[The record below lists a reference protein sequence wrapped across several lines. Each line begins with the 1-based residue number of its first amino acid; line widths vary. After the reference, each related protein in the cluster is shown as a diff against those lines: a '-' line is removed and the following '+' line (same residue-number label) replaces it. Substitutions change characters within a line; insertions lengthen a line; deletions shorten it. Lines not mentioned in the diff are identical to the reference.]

1 MLSST
6 QFTELRNSLITY
18 AETKSTEYSYW
29 SRDLPEFAFDLIQ
42 LIKTYIIEHVQDY
55 DTNLLN
61 ELYKILRTY
70 TKYESNKHASCKD
83 DLPVFTFKVYN
94 VMKHYI
100 TLYNTNKDETNKLYG
115 VSTPS
120 FIGSGCSSG
129 AEYNTW
135 VQNRNKQHV
144 LNLDSLAEFDK
155 EDDDYAIMI
164 DINYE
169 YKHEHEAR
177 IEERLMLARGDGYK
191 HDSEAQIEERLGEWF
206 MTRKGDEPEEQI
218 EERLGELF
226 KTPKGGWLG

>member
-1 MLSST
+1 M
-6 QFTELRNSLITY
+6 R
-18 AETKSTEYSYW
+18 
-29 SRDLPEFAFDLIQ
+29 R
-42 LIKTYIIEHVQDY
+42 H
-55 DTNLLN
+55 
-61 ELYKILRTY
+61 
-70 TKYESNKHASCKD
+70 
-83 DLPVFTFKVYN
+83 
-94 VMKHYI
+94 
-100 TLYNTNKDETNKLYG
+100 KLYDA
-115 VSTPS
+115 STPS

-144 LNLDSLAEFDK
+144 VNLDSLAEFDK

-191 HDSEAQIEERLGEWF
+191 HDREAQIEESHDEWF

-218 EERLGELF
+218 EERLGEWF
-226 KTPKGGWLG
+226 KTRKGVC

>member
-29 SRDLPEFAFDLIQ
+29 RRDLPKFTLDLIQ
-42 LIKTYIIEHVQDY
+42 LIKTYIKQQVTDY

-83 DLPVFTFKVYN
+83 DLSVFTFKLYN
-94 VMKHYI
+94 LMKHYI
-100 TLYNTNKDETNKLYG
+100 TLYNTNKDETLKLYG
-115 VSTPS
+115 VSIPN
-120 FIGSGCSSG
+120 FIESRFSS
-129 AEYNTW
+129 
-135 VQNRNKQHV
+135 R
-144 LNLDSLAEFDK
+144 LDSLTYFDK

-191 HDSEAQIEERLGEWF
+191 HDSEAQIDQWF

-218 EERLGELF
+218 EERLGEWF
-226 KTPKGGWLG
+226 KTRKGGC

>member
-1 MLSST
+1 MKSQLCHIIIYQLLKQNKQNKIMLSSK
-6 QFTELRNSLITY
+6 QFTDLRNSLITY
-18 AETKSTEYSYW
+18 SETKSTEYSYW
-29 SRDLPEFAFDLIQ
+29 QRDLPEFSFNLIQ
-42 LIKTYIIEHVQDY
+42 LIKTYIKQQVTDY

-83 DLPVFTFKVYN
+83 DLPVFTFKMYN
-94 VMKHYI
+94 LMKHYI
-100 TLYNTNKDETNKLYG
+100 TLYNTNKDETHKLYG
-115 VSTPS
+115 VSIPN
-120 FIGSGCSSG
+120 FIDSGFSS
-129 AEYNTW
+129 
-135 VQNRNKQHV
+135 R
-144 LNLDSLAEFDK
+144 LDSLTYFDK

-191 HDSEAQIEERLGEWF
+191 HDSEAQIDQWF

-218 EERLGELF
+218 EERLGEWF
-226 KTPKGGWLG
+226 KTRKGGC

>member
-1 MLSST
+1 MLSSK
-6 QFTELRNSLITY
+6 QFTDLRNSLITFS
-18 AETKSTEYSYW
+18 ETKSTEYSYW
-29 SRDLPEFAFDLIQ
+29 QRDLPEFSFNLIQ
-42 LIKTYIIEHVQDY
+42 LIKTYIKEQVTDY

-100 TLYNTNKDETNKLYG
+100 TLYNTNKDETHKHYDA
-115 VSTPS
+115 STPS

-129 AEYNTW
+129 SEYNTC

-144 LNLDSLAEFDK
+144 VNLDSLAEFDK

-164 DINYE
+164 DIHYE

-218 EERLGELF
+218 EERLGEWF
-226 KTPKGGWLG
+226 KTRKGGWLG

>member
-1 MLSST
+1 MHLSPT

-29 SRDLPEFAFDLIQ
+29 KRDLPEFAFELIQ
-42 LIKTYIIEHVQDY
+42 LIKTYIKEHVTDY

-61 ELYKILRTY
+61 ELYKILSTY

-100 TLYNTNKDETNKLYG
+100 TLYNTNKDEAHKHYDA
-115 VSTPS
+115 STPS

-129 AEYNTW
+129 SEYNTC

-144 LNLDSLAEFDK
+144 VNLDSLAEFDK

-191 HDSEAQIEERLGEWF
+191 HDSEAQIEESHDEWF

-218 EERLGELF
+218 EERLGEWF
-226 KTPKGGWLG
+226 KTRKGGC

>member
-1 MLSST
+1 MLSSK
-6 QFTELRNSLITY
+6 QFTDLRNSLITY
-18 AETKSTEYSYW
+18 SETKSTEYSYW
-29 SRDLPEFAFDLIQ
+29 QRDLPEFAFNLIQ
-42 LIKTYIIEHVQDY
+42 LIKTYIKQQVTDY

-83 DLPVFTFKVYN
+83 DLPVFTFKMYN
-94 VMKHYI
+94 LMKHYI
-100 TLYNTNKDETNKLYG
+100 TLYNINKDETLKLYG
-115 VSTPS
+115 VSIPN
-120 FIGSGCSSG
+120 FIDSGFSS
-129 AEYNTW
+129 
-135 VQNRNKQHV
+135 R
-144 LNLDSLAEFDK
+144 LDSLTYFDK

-191 HDSEAQIEERLGEWF
+191 HDSEAQIDQWF

-218 EERLGELF
+218 EERLGEWF
-226 KTPKGGWLG
+226 KTRKGGC